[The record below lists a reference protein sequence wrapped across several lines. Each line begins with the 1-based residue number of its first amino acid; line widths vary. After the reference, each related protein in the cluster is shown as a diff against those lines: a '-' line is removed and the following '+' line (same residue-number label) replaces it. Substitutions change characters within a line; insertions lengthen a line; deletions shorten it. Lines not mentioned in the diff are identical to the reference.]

1 MKLVVLTAVAALG
14 AGAAR
19 AEPSDVLR
27 AAVYRAPVGT
37 AVAFALPGPAEPP
50 RPAGVAKTSIDH
62 RLGHDG
68 LDGALGFLCGLQP
81 SAAASGAM
89 AATGVDPHGRFLG
102 VKLHM
107 SFR

>member
-1 MKLVVLTAVAALG
+1 MKLFILAAIATLA

-19 AEPSDVLR
+19 AETPEILR
-27 AAVYRAPVGT
+27 AAVFRAPAASAI
-37 AVAFALPGPAEPP
+37 AVTLPARGEAP
-50 RPAGVAKTSIDH
+50 RPAGVARTSIDH
-62 RLGHDG
+62 RFARDG
-68 LDGALGFLCGLQP
+68 LDGSLGFLCGLQP

>member
-1 MKLVVLTAVAALG
+1 MKPAVLAAVLALA

-19 AEPSDVLR
+19 AETPEALR
-27 AAVYRAPVGT
+27 AAVYRAPAAPSVG
-37 AVAFALPGPAEPP
+37 FSLPAPPEPA

-62 RLGHDG
+62 RFAREG
-68 LDGALGFLCGLQP
+68 LDGSLGFLCGLQP
-81 SAAASGAM
+81 AASGAM